1 MRISEP
7 GEGTWWN
14 LRFLE
19 AFHSLCDFPGYAG
32 PPPSWTFPSTKLVGI
47 THIQEWPSILSKH
60 FTHCIKHFAAS
71 SLPEQS
77 LSHAHGFQSNQSRV
91 ILQLGLQTM
100 TKSLSIK
107 FYSPWQKCLHGVTAR
122 LRPHQ
127 SVLSPCWL
135 DALVVN
141 WSSQGCG
148 ITFHC
153 RLCWCLY

>member
-1 MRISEP
+1 MTE
-7 GEGTWWN
+7 
-14 LRFLE
+14 
-19 AFHSLCDFPGYAG
+19 SLC
-32 PPPSWTFPSTKLVGI
+32 
-47 THIQEWPSILSKH
+47 
-60 FTHCIKHFAAS
+60 
-71 SLPEQS
+71 
-77 LSHAHGFQSNQSRV
+77 
-91 ILQLGLQTM
+91 
-100 TKSLSIK
+100 IK

-135 DALVVN
+135 DALLVN